1 MATTVIALIIGA
13 AAYSMARF
21 RTGGKHL
28 AFWFL
33 SQRLLLPI
41 AVIIPV
47 FLLYSRYSEAWF
59 GSSSTRRPASC
70 LYTVFALPFTVWM
83 MYVYFRQ
90 MPSARGGRLVDGCSR
105 VQAIW
110 KIACPAAA
118 RRTVSAAAF
127 AFIFSWTEFLFAQVL
142 ARDNAITLPVALA
155 GIITGFQGN
164 QYGEASASRWCP
176 SCQRSSSGSSCSGI
190 SFADSLSGPSRD
202 RRAALRRRGWR
213 GPRSTSA
220 PASASSGQSPSGR
233 RWSPVGPALSAA
245 TSCALLDTGRRVVV
259 LDVRDFIPE
268 ARFTIGED
276 ADDMPVELASIGDQ
290 ARVLDVFRVHRPDEV
305 VHAGMILDPAYLAT
319 NRTTAF
325 QVNVGGV
332 MNLVEAMIAF
342 GVSRMVNFSSIG
354 VLPRVMYEPI
364 DANHPI
370 LLADAGPGTDF
381 YGSTKV
387 AAEAMLFAY
396 HQALGLDFR
405 TIRPSAVYGLGM
417 NQYVGPIK
425 AMVEN
430 AVRGEPAHFEFGGAH
445 PRAYTHARDIA
456 GLVVAMLD
464 APDDADRIFYGSTGG
479 AMVTTTEVAQ
489 IVRELVGDVEI
500 GEELSEA
507 EKPVV
512 ALRAE
517 LSIENARAQLGW
529 EPEYASIRTGS
540 PSTSSTI
547 GRTSTPPD
555 DVRRRRPAGRRDRA

>member
-1 MATTVIALIIGA
+1 M
-13 AAYSMARF
+13 
-21 RTGGKHL
+21 
-28 AFWFL
+28 
-33 SQRLLLPI
+33 
-41 AVIIPV
+41 
-47 FLLYSRYSEAWF
+47 
-59 GSSSTRRPASC
+59 
-70 LYTVFALPFTVWM
+70 PF
-83 MYVYFRQ
+83 
-90 MPSARGGRLVDGCSR
+90 
-105 VQAIW
+105 
-110 KIACPAAA
+110 
-118 RRTVSAAAF
+118 
-127 AFIFSWTEFLFAQVL
+127 
-142 ARDNAITLPVALA
+142 
-155 GIITGFQGN
+155 
-164 QYGEASASRWCP
+164 
-176 SCQRSSSGSSCSGI
+176 
-190 SFADSLSGPSRD
+190 
-202 RRAALRRRGWR
+202 
-213 GPRSTSA
+213 
-220 PASASSGQSPSGR
+220 
-233 RWSPVGPALSAA
+233 
-245 TSCALLDTGRRVVV
+245 
-259 LDVRDFIPE
+259 
-268 ARFTIGED
+268 
-276 ADDMPVELASIGDQ
+276 ELASIGDQ

-332 MNLVEAMIAF
+332 INLVEAMIAF
-342 GVSRMVNFSSIG
+342 GVPRIVNFSSIG

-396 HQALGLDFR
+396 NQALGLDFR

-417 NQYVGPIK
+417 NQFVGPIK

-479 AMVTTTEVAQ
+479 EMVTTTEVAQ
-489 IVRELVGDVEI
+489 IVRELVPGADVEI

-529 EPEYASIRTGS
+529 EPQYASIRDGIAQYVEHYRAFVEATG
-540 PSTSSTI
+540 
-547 GRTSTPPD
+547 
-555 DVRRRRPAGRRDRA
+555 

>member
-1 MATTVIALIIGA
+1 MGRPEIDIGA
-13 AAYSMARF
+13 RGAERKPVGE
-21 RTGGKHL
+21 RTTLVTGG
-28 AFWFL
+28 AGF
-33 SQRLLLPI
+33 I
-41 AVIIPV
+41 
-47 FLLYSRYSEAWF
+47 
-59 GSSSTRRPASC
+59 
-70 LYTVFALPFTVWM
+70 
-83 MYVYFRQ
+83 
-90 MPSARGGRLVDGCSR
+90 GGNLVR
-105 VQAIW
+105 
-110 KIACPAAA
+110 
-118 RRTVSAAAF
+118 
-127 AFIFSWTEFLFAQVL
+127 
-142 ARDNAITLPVALA
+142 
-155 GIITGFQGN
+155 
-164 QYGEASASRWCP
+164 
-176 SCQRSSSGSSCSGI
+176 
-190 SFADSLSGPSRD
+190 
-202 RRAALRRRGWR
+202 
-213 GPRSTSA
+213 
-220 PASASSGQSPSGR
+220 
-233 RWSPVGPALSAA
+233 
-245 TSCALLDTGRRVVV
+245 ALLDTGRKVVV

-268 ARFTIGED
+268 ARFTIGDD
-276 ADDMPVELASIGDQ
+276 AADVPFELASIGDQ

-332 MNLVEAMIAF
+332 INLVEAMIAF
-342 GVSRMVNFSSIG
+342 GVPRIVNFSSIG

-396 HQALGLDFR
+396 NQALGLDFR

-479 AMVTTTEVAQ
+479 EMVTTTEVAQ
-489 IVRELVGDVEI
+489 IVRELVPGADVEI

-529 EPEYASIRTGS
+529 EPQYASIRDGIAQYVEHYRAFVEATG
-540 PSTSSTI
+540 
-547 GRTSTPPD
+547 
-555 DVRRRRPAGRRDRA
+555 